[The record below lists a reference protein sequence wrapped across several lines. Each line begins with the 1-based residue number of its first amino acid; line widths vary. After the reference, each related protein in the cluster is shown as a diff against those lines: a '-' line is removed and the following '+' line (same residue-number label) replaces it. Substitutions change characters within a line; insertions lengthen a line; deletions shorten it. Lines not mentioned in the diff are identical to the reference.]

1 MLLYGLVI
9 AGGAVLAWADVDL
22 NGGGVGGVV
31 DFVYVEQVVVFGG
44 AKKLVQAVLVELF
57 LGFVAEC

>member
-9 AGGAVLAWADVDL
+9 AGGAVLAGSDVDL